1 VAGARVIRK
10 NSIDALVCML
20 AALACALFAPDSQAA
35 AARVEN
41 RCPRLTAAEYEELD
55 ARVQLLLKSEGEQRS
70 PPAVVCS
77 DAGTWVEWNGQRLRV
92 LGRAAIVDE
101 VVDII
106 EAQLHD
112 AERKAEADPKTTESQ
127 AIADGEPM
135 LEQGS
140 ETPPPAPSSGRPAD
154 PRATRAVDARGGG
167 VAVAFEAE
175 IPTKTFPWAVGPAFD
190 FGTSAGPL
198 LVGVREAFRSTTSG
212 RQIVFMDFEGAV
224 SYGAPLN
231 PDKVFGA
238 TLRFGGEWMVAY
250 PQGNSGQSAV
260 TPTIDLGLRLA
271 HNFGLVGLWVG
282 GDARIRLK
290 QLSLFVRDKLVA
302 DDVGVSL
309 SLGLAFVDWSRK

>member
-1 VAGARVIRK
+1 MPKNAIAAQACVLAG
-10 NSIDALVCML
+10 
-20 AALACALFAPDSQAA
+20 LACVLFAPRSLAA

-77 DAGTWVEWNGQRLRV
+77 DEGTWVEWNGQRLRV

-127 AIADGEPM
+127 AIADGQPM

-140 ETPPPAPSSGRPAD
+140 ETPPPAPSLGRPAD

-167 VAVAFEAE
+167 VAVALEAE
-175 IPTKTFPWAVGPAFD
+175 IPTKALPWVVGPAFD

-198 LVGVREAFRSTTSG
+198 VLGGREAFRTTTSG
-212 RQIVFMDFEGAV
+212 RRQIVFMDFEG
-224 SYGAPLN
+224 SINYGAPLN

-238 TLRFGGEWMVAY
+238 TLRFGAEWMIAY

-260 TPTIDLGLRLA
+260 TPTIDAGLRFA

-282 GDARIRLK
+282 GDARFRLK
-290 QLSLFVRDKLVA
+290 QLSLFLRDKLVA
-302 DDVGVSL
+302 DDVGASL
-309 SLGLAFVDWSRK
+309 SLGVAFVDWSRK

>member
-1 VAGARVIRK
+1 MRK
-10 NSIDALVCML
+10 KLIAAPVCVL
-20 AALACALFAPDSQAA
+20 AALACALFAPESQAA

-55 ARVQLLLKSEGEQRS
+55 ARVQLLLKSEREQRS

-77 DAGTWVEWNGQRLRV
+77 DEGAWVEWNGQRLRV

-127 AIADGEPM
+127 AIADGQPM

-140 ETPPPAPSSGRPAD
+140 ETAPPAPSLGRPAD

-167 VAVAFEAE
+167 VAVALEAE
-175 IPTKTFPWAVGPAFD
+175 MPSESFPWVVGPAFD
-190 FGTSAGPL
+190 FGTSVGPL
-198 LVGVREAFRSTTSG
+198 LLGGREAFRSTTSG
-212 RQIVFMDFEGAV
+212 RQLVFMDFEGSI

-260 TPTIDLGLRLA
+260 TPTIAAGLRFA

-282 GDARIRLK
+282 GDARYRLS
-290 QLSLFVRDKLVA
+290 QLGLFARERLVA
-302 DDVGVSL
+302 DDVGVTL